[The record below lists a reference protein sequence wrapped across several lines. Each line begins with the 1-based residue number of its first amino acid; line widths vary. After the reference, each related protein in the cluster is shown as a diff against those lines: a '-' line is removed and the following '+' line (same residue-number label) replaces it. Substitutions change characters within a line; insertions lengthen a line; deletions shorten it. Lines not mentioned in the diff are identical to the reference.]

1 MQTNQKQTWISFG
14 ILIIVVIL
22 VNLLSHFNFKRF
34 DLTQDQRYTLS
45 PTTIDILE
53 SIEEPI
59 YVDIFL
65 DGKFPG
71 SFKRLQTETRQL
83 LEEMKAIN
91 TKINFQFINPLE
103 DEENPDAI
111 IEAFFAKGMKPINI
125 TLDDKGKQTQEMV
138 FPWAFAYSGDKSTKI
153 PLLKNMMGAS
163 TEEKVISSVQH
174 LEYAILHAFYT
185 ITTEKTK
192 KVAVLKG
199 NGQLGDRYMG
209 DFLMQVRENYFIAPF
224 TLDSV
229 AKSPQKTLDSLK
241 RYDLAIMAKPNE
253 TFTDEEKLV
262 LDQYIMS
269 GGKMLWLIDQV
280 SIEMD
285 SLYNDTG
292 SSLAFPKD
300 LNLND
305 LFFKYGFRINPS
317 LVKDIMATPIS
328 LATGAQGSATQYT
341 QFPWMYSPMIYPELK
356 HPIVNNLD
364 GLKFEFANPIDTLKN
379 SIQKT
384 VLLQSSNYSTL
395 VGTPVEVALNMVSE
409 RPEKEEFAGGGRF
422 PVAVLLEGNFSS
434 VFQNRILPFEPQN
447 FIKSSQ
453 SNQMIVVS
461 DGDVIKNQL
470 DKNGNPMEL
479 GFDKWTNQFYANKD
493 FLLNAVNHL
502 LDDNGMLEV
511 RNKEVNL
518 PLLDKDKVY
527 ENYTLVGVITLI
539 VPVVILILLGLTFV
553 YIRKKRYQK

>member
-14 ILIIVVIL
+14 VLIIILILI
-22 VNLLSHFNFKRF
+22 NTLSHFNFKRF

-45 PTTIDILE
+45 SATIDVLNT
-53 SIEEPI
+53 IEEPVF
-59 YVDIFL
+59 VDIFL
-65 DGKFPG
+65 EGKFPG

-91 TKINFQFINPLE
+91 SNINFQFINPLE
-103 DEENPDAI
+103 DEENQEAI
-111 IEAFFAKGMKPINI
+111 MEAFFAKGMKPINI
-125 TLDDKGKQTQEMV
+125 TLDEKGKQSQEIV
-138 FPWAFAYSGDKSTKI
+138 FPWAFAYSGEKSTKI

-174 LEYAILHAFYT
+174 LEYAILHAFHT
-185 ITTEKTK
+185 ITTVKSK

-199 NGQLGDRYMG
+199 NGQLSDRYMG

-229 AKSPQKTLDSLK
+229 AHAPQKTLDSLK
-241 RYDLAIMAKPNE
+241 RYDLAIMAKPSE
-253 TFTDEEKLV
+253 AFTDEEKFV
-262 LDQYIMS
+262 LDQYVMS

-317 LVKDIMATPIS
+317 LVNDIMATPIS
-328 LATGAQGSATQYT
+328 LATGNQGSATQYA
-341 QFPWMYSPMIYPELK
+341 QFPWMFSPLIYPEIK

-364 GLKFEFANPIDTLKN
+364 GLKFEFTNPIDTLKN
-379 SIQKT
+379 NIKKT
-384 VLLQSSNYSTL
+384 ILLQSSTYSRL
-395 VGTPVEVALNMVSE
+395 VGTPVEVSLSMVSE
-409 RPEKEEFAGGGRF
+409 RPEKEAFNSGGLF
-422 PVAVLLEGNFSS
+422 PVAVLLTGEFSS
-434 VFQNRILPFEPQN
+434 VFQNRILPFEPTK
-447 FIKSSQ
+447 FSTKSL
-453 SNQMIVVS
+453 SNQMIVIS
-461 DGDVIKNQL
+461 DGDIIKNQL

-493 FLLNAVNHL
+493 FLLNAVNYL
-502 LDDNGMLEV
+502 LDDKGILEV

-518 PLLDKDKVY
+518 PLLDKDKVF
-527 ENYTLVGVITLI
+527 ENYTLVGIITLI
-539 VPVVILILLGLTFV
+539 APVTFLLLFGLGFML
-553 YIRKKRYQK
+553 YRKKKYQK